1 MKKGLQA
8 VKNRKNMSAEKIAAA
23 DKADAAELL
32 ERQVVAAEAL
42 VAETCRLADNAE
54 RVANTNAQIMGA
66 CLRIAAGLEGLCGR
80 YEMVVSSLKILYNSW
95 LIRGSTATC

>member
-42 VAETCRLADNAE
+42 VVETRRLADSA
-54 RVANTNAQIMGA
+54 
-66 CLRIAAGLEGLCGR
+66 
-80 YEMVVSSLKILYNSW
+80 
-95 LIRGSTATC
+95 

>member
-1 MKKGLQA
+1 MQA

-42 VAETCRLADNAE
+42 VVETRRLADSAQ
-54 RVANTNAQIMGA
+54 RLADTNIALVGFSL
-66 CLRIAAGLEGLCGR
+66 CVAAGLEGLCNR
-80 YEMVVSSLKILYNSW
+80 YKMVVSSLKRMFNSW
-95 LIRGSTATC
+95 LICRSTATY